1 MFQTNTTWM
10 DGTVGVTQ
18 CPIPPGKS
26 FTYNFTITEQ
36 RGTYWWHSHAQG
48 QYTDGIVG
56 PLIVHDPNEG
66 FMNEYDED
74 IIVMISGNCHNIIS
88 FSLFRENFPYLPLL
102 TPFFFL
108 KLHPCT
114 TRSQTGTT
122 NYRLLVLPPT
132 PTLRTQKAKNPS
144 QKTALS
150 MG

>member
-26 FTYNFTITEQ
+26 FTYNFTITDQ

-66 FMNEYDED
+66 FMNDYDED
-74 IIVMISGNCHNIIS
+74 IIVMISGECRNI
-88 FSLFRENFPYLPLL
+88 FSLPFSVKIFPVC
-102 TPFFFL
+102 
-108 KLHPCT
+108 PC
-114 TRSQTGTT
+114 
-122 NYRLLVLPPT
+122 
-132 PTLRTQKAKNPS
+132 
-144 QKTALS
+144 
-150 MG
+150 